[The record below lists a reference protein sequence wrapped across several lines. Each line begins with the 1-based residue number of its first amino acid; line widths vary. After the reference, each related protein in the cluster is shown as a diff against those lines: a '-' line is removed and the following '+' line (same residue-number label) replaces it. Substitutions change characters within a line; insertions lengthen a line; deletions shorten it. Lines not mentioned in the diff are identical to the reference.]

1 MNTSKLTAN
10 TRDSLLRKIAV
21 FIGSCVY
28 TSMTL
33 AAPDLPR
40 TPLGVTTNSPPI
52 TMLVSSKDHK
62 LFYEAYNDASDL
74 DDDGLLDTHFKP
86 SIIYYGLFD
95 SSLCYT
101 YSNNLFEP
109 SGIAG
114 ALGTCSGEW
123 SGNWLNYMTT
133 SRIDALRKVLYGGSR
148 EVDDSDKTILRRA
161 YIPQDAHSWGKEYH
175 TSHGYRID
183 DYTPLSQPSSG
194 KRHFFGNLTPNAG
207 RNCSTLDN
215 CSDSRH
221 PTLRIRTNVGDNHR
235 VWEWASKERPVLA
248 GSLSTGSFP
257 NGTGNEQNFR
267 VRVEVCTQTF
277 NSGCKQYSNGT
288 YKPVGLLH
296 EYGEDGA
303 MLFGLLTGS
312 YNKNMSGGVLRQVIA
327 NFSDEVNASTGQF
340 NSNAPIVNSFDA
352 LRIRDFNNG
361 RTDNAYQGGWQ
372 TTRPMQQGEFV
383 DWGNPLGE
391 MMYETLRYL
400 AGAGNA
406 TSSFSTTGGDD
417 AHVGLPTVG
426 WDDPFDQVE
435 WCSKPNIIA
444 ISDINP
450 SFDDD
455 GVPGGYFG
463 GGNSGVLGLNVENE
477 LDTITANEAGIV
489 GDHFIGES
497 GSVSDNAPT
506 AKYVASLGSIR
517 GLSPEEPT
525 KKGTY
530 SSAGVAYFAKRN
542 DIRPNKEGKQSVD
555 TFIVALASPLP
566 KIEIPMAGGRTIN
579 LVPFAKS
586 VGGSGISNDKNDFQ
600 PTDQIVDFY
609 VDTVEYNSPSH
620 GGRYYAKFRINY
632 EDVEQGADHDMD
644 AIAVYEVIEEA
655 NGTLTVNITPSYA
668 AGGIKQNMGYIISGT
683 TEDGIYLEVQDE
695 NTNIYYHLNT
705 PPGRAPGYCA
715 NRPNN
720 SSCQKLPN
728 LPQNQSATRNFTP
741 GTSAATLLEG
751 PLWYAAK
758 WGGFIDRNNNDI
770 PDLNSEW
777 DEDGD
782 GVPDTY
788 FLVQNPVK
796 LRESLIKAL
805 DNIVARSAAAGNVT
819 SNGQSI
825 SDDSFV
831 FSTIFNS
838 ANWSGN
844 LFSYRVDINGVSPTA
859 SWNAASKLPAPLS
872 RSIYL
877 SDGSSSLKPF
887 TWSNLSTAERNAL
900 GTQQIVNWI
909 RGERSR
915 EQQNGGDLRTRGQS
929 VLGDFVHSSPYY
941 AKDTDTVYVGA
952 NDGMLHA
959 FDANTGV
966 EQFAYIPSVFLNNL
980 KNTANPNYGTA
991 TVPHDYFVDGDVVV
1005 TNSNQTPGENILIG
1019 TLGHGGKGLYA
1030 LDVTTPTSFGT
1041 GDLLWER
1048 FDNTDTDLGFMLGR
1062 PQVAELNDGDHWA
1075 IVGNGYNSTSG
1086 RAVLYLINLDDNS
1099 VIKIDT
1105 EVGSNNGLSTPAL
1118 FDEDDDG
1125 VVDYVYAGDLNGNMW
1140 KFDLSAKQTN
1150 KWDVAYK
1157 AGNTPVP
1164 LFTAKDGFGNP
1175 QPITAQ
1181 PTVAIATGST
1191 APTPG
1196 ARYVLFGTGSY
1207 FRTNDPHDDQ
1217 MQSWYGIIDSGNDQM
1232 TRAQLKKRSIDART
1246 DMNGTTVRT
1255 FETAATGDMTGMSGW
1270 YIDFDLADD
1279 LGERIVT
1286 SSKVYQFIEP
1296 VLIASSIIP
1305 VVDPCIPGG
1314 RGYINAVNPY
1324 TGGSLTV
1331 NFFDVNDDGVFNDEL
1346 NNKPIGSFDPGV
1358 GMPSEHV
1365 IMGNR
1370 LVVGGSTG
1378 EVEDTL
1384 INTGGVKKTGRM
1396 SWREILQD

>member
-109 SGIAG
+109 SGTAG

-215 CSDSRH
+215 CSESRH

-257 NGTGNEQNFR
+257 SGTGSEQNFR

-277 NSGCKQYSNGT
+277 NSGCKQYPNGT

-312 YNKNMSGGVLRQVIA
+312 YNNNMSGGVLRQVIA
-327 NFSDEVNASTGQF
+327 NFSDEVNANTGQF

-372 TTRPMQQGEFV
+372 TGRPMRQGEFV

-400 AGAGNA
+400 AGARNA

-417 AHVGLPTVG
+417 AHVGLPTVN

-497 GSVSDNAPT
+497 GSVADNAPT

-542 DIRPNKEGKQSVD
+542 DIRPDKEDKQSVD

-566 KIEIPMAGGRTIN
+566 KIEIPMAGGRTIS

-609 VDTVEYNSPSH
+609 VDTVEYSSPSH

-655 NGTLTVNITPSYA
+655 NGTLTVNVTPSYA

-715 NRPNN
+715 DKPNN

-758 WGGFIDRNNNDI
+758 WGGFIDRNDNDI

-844 LFSYRVDINGVSPTA
+844 LFSYKVDINGVSPTA

-877 SDGSSSLKPF
+877 SSGSSLKPF
-887 TWSNLSTAERNAL
+887 TWSNLSTDERNAL
-900 GTQQIVNWI
+900 GTEQIVNWI
-909 RGERSR
+909 RGDRSR

-966 EQFAYIPSVFLNNL
+966 EQFAYIPSVFLDNL

-991 TVPHDYFVDGDVVV
+991 AVPHDYFVDGDVVV

-1048 FDNTDTDLGFMLGR
+1048 FDNTDSDLGFMLGR

-1105 EVGSNNGLSTPAL
+1105 EAGSNNGLSTPAL

-1150 KWDVAYK
+1150 KWDVDYK